1 MPTLEVQLNKALE
14 DLAAIPHVNTMYW
27 YGRRRKADDYHGDD
41 AKARGIM
48 ERISYL
54 QQRIE
59 IRNERAELHAAARAL
74 IQLSLSPAS
83 FDLPTHTSGPTAPE

>member
-48 ERISYL
+48 GRISYL

-74 IQLSLSPAS
+74 IQLSLYPAS
-83 FDLPTHTSGPTAPE
+83 VDLPTHTSAPTPPE